1 LPPFGDSLKKE
12 REKRGITLEDV
23 ALTTKIGKRFLRAM
37 EEEHF
42 EQLPGGIFNK
52 GFVRAYARCIGID
65 EDQTVADYLLA
76 SGEVLPKKVEAEPVP
91 IPTVKAPSQKAA
103 AAKAGN
109 PKEVLAEKV
118 RVREKEKVRQK
129 EKVRERA
136 EESPR
141 EDGSGSNFLWVAVA
155 SLLVVAALVLAI
167 WHFVSRG
174 STRGPTDRSTV
185 GPTPGSAAGVPAPG
199 ASARVPKASP
209 PVPERGGLRNAPA
222 PVSPTPVKSSSPA
235 AGSFV
240 VLIRASEESWIS
252 IQVDDKPAFEVT
264 LETSEQQSI
273 EAHNKIEIKIGNLAG
288 TDLWFNGQKLALP
301 GEEGEVRSLSF
312 DAQGLRPQESK
323 PRGASS
329 PGPSP

>member
-52 GFVRAYARCIGID
+52 GFIRAYARCIGID
-65 EDQTVADYLLA
+65 EDQTVAGYLLA
-76 SGEVLPKKVEAEPVP
+76 SGEVLPKKVEAPEPVP
-91 IPTVKAPSQKAA
+91 VPTVKAPPQKAA
-103 AAKAGN
+103 AAKAGK
-109 PKEVLAEKV
+109 PKQVLAEKV
-118 RVREKEKVRQK
+118 R
-129 EKVRERA
+129 ERIRKRV

-141 EDGSGSNFLWVAVA
+141 EDGSSSNFPWVAVA
-155 SLLVVAALVLAI
+155 SLIVVAALVLAI
-167 WHFVSRG
+167 WHFASRG
-174 STRGPTDRSTV
+174 STPGPTAGSTA
-185 GPTPGSAAGVPAPG
+185 GSTPGSSAGSPAPA
-199 ASARVPKASP
+199 ASASAPKPSP
-209 PVPERGGLRNAPA
+209 PVPKRGGLRNAPA
-222 PVSPTPVKSSSPA
+222 PVPSTPVQSSSPA

-252 IQVDDKPAFEVT
+252 IQADDKPAFEVT
-264 LETSEQQSI
+264 LEASEQQSI
-273 EAHNKIEIKIGNLAG
+273 EAQSKIEVKIGNLAG
-288 TDLWFNGQKLALP
+288 TDVWFNGQKLALG

-312 DAQGLRPQESK
+312 DAHGLRPEELK
-323 PRGASS
+323 PRGAGS